1 MYLDIYNNLIE
12 EYGKLLD
19 EKMQE
24 NDALMKRDKKGEMHF
39 EDLFQQIEDCVKSL
53 A

>member
-24 NDALMKRDKKGEMHF
+24 NDALMKQDKTGETNF
-39 EDLFQQIEDCVKSL
+39 EDLVQ
-53 A
+53 